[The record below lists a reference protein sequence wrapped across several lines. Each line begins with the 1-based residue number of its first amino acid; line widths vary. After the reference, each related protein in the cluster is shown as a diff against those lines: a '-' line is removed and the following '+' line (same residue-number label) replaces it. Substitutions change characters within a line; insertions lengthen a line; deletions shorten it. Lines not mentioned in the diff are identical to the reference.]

1 MGGLL
6 QEGVAD
12 AVASWLACR
21 NMDREFWAQA
31 LRGPMWC
38 VLGLD
43 NWILAYCQGNLV
55 NCLEITFNGT
65 NVPSSGD

>member
-1 MGGLL
+1 MWGLL

-12 AVASWLACR
+12 AVASWLARR
-21 NMDREFWAQA
+21 NMDREFW
-31 LRGPMWC
+31 
-38 VLGLD
+38 
-43 NWILAYCQGNLV
+43 ILSNCQGNLV

>member
-1 MGGLL
+1 MWGLL

-12 AVASWLACR
+12 AVASWLARR
-21 NMDREFWAQA
+21 NMDWEFWAQA

-43 NWILAYCQGNLV
+43 NWILSNCQGKPGELLGNNLQW
-55 NCLEITFNGT
+55 N
-65 NVPSSGD
+65 